1 MTLTCDQLRRLQS
14 EAPASAWATI
24 LAHAWDV
31 CCAPFGSAKP
41 ESEVVRRDRE
51 LGDVDLFLA
60 TAGWDLWDHY
70 ESSVPQTTQLLVDW
84 WSARGSARA
93 VLILDALSL
102 REVPWLL
109 AGAAERGYTVHGAR
123 ATGAELPADTT
134 PFAKA
139 LGFGQRSSL
148 GANGAGAG
156 HRLPGARTECTDIAW
171 EDCAGFIGAEPDW
184 VFWHQWPDKDVHDF
198 ADAGE
203 GLRPLITKAS
213 EHLQSDAFWNL
224 VGRLSEGRRLVIS
237 SDHGYAASELFPD
250 AGADHADYLKRIY
263 KSGRCTESGGQ
274 RAAWVPPI
282 DLLLNT
288 RHDRHLF
295 VNGRRKWKS
304 AGGYPLLTHGGLSV
318 LEIASPFI
326 ELSRKQAG
334 TT

>member
-14 EAPASAWATI
+14 EAPPSAWATI
-24 LAHAWDV
+24 LAHAWEV
-31 CCAPFGSAKP
+31 CSAPFGNAKP
-41 ESEVVRRDRE
+41 DSEVLRRDRE
-51 LGDVDLFLA
+51 LADVDLFLA
-60 TAGWDLWDHY
+60 TAGWDLWDDY
-70 ESSVPQTTQLLVDW
+70 ESSVPRTAEALADW
-84 WSARGSARA
+84 WSSRGSARA

-109 AGAAERGYTVHGAR
+109 AGAAERGYTVHDAR
-123 ATGAELPADTT
+123 VTGAELPADTT

-171 EDCAGFIGAEPDW
+171 EDCARFIGSEPDW

-203 GLRPLITKAS
+203 GLRPLIAKAS

-224 VGRLSEGRRLVIS
+224 VGRLAEGRRLVIT
-237 SDHGYAASELFPD
+237 SDHGYAASEQFPD
-250 AGADHADYLKRIY
+250 ATSDHAGYLKQVYR
-263 KSGRCTESGGQ
+263 SGRCADNGSQ
-274 RAAWVPPI
+274 RGAWVPPI
-282 DLLLNT
+282 DLLLDT
-288 RHDRHLF
+288 RHGRHLF

-304 AGGYPLLTHGGLSV
+304 AGGYPTLTHGGLSV
-318 LEIASPFI
+318 LEVASPFI

-334 TT
+334 TA